1 MAFGGGG
8 VLISNHAGRVWINRF
23 RGTPEDAT
31 RDWLMKGIC
40 SHEGGDGAFC
50 RCLRHAAGRSDIFTP
65 FNGFHQFDVVG
76 TAALLDDI
84 RDTCP
89 DCPSLYE
96 QTGMWIDDI
105 IGRSTVLT
113 FHHILAIDKGA
124 VYPGLSGMQ
133 TGLLLMEAYDTH
145 PPFLLARRVCGRSS
159 NNTFT
164 LCVNFGHRIQIFKK
178 SVTPEDALV
187 LLKTSDGTSTVRPR
201 TRLVNLSIRMNILA
215 SQMCSMSYS
224 GATGNASAGSGESK
238 FVYRYTGSRI
248 EPRPSH
254 DGGCHGTAKMRIVGQ
269 QMIVIIDYKE
279 LGEQVVW
286 RQGLA
291 DILPLNVP

>member
-8 VLISNHAGRVWINRF
+8 VLISNYAGRVWLDKYP
-23 RGTPEDAT
+23 GSPENAT

-50 RCLRHAAGRSDIFTP
+50 RCMRHAAGRADIFTP
-65 FNGFHQFDVVG
+65 FAGLHQFDVVG

-113 FHHILAIDKGA
+113 FHHFLAIDKGA
-124 VYPGLSGMQ
+124 VYPGLTGTQ

-145 PPFLLARRVCGRSS
+145 PPFLLARRVCGRSV
-159 NNTFT
+159 NKTFT
-164 LCVNFGHRIQIFKK
+164 LCVNFGHRFQIFQ
-178 SVTPEDALV
+178 PELPPDEAMI
-187 LLKTSDGTSTVRPR
+187 LLDTSDGTNKLRPR
-201 TRLVNLSIRMNILA
+201 TRLIRLGIRQYVQQ
-215 SQMCSMSYS
+215 SQLCSMTYT
-224 GATGNASAGSGESK
+224 GAVGNNTFK
-238 FVYRYTGSRI
+238 YIGSRI
-248 EPRPSH
+248 EPRPAH
-254 DGGCHGTAKMRIVGQ
+254 DGGCMGEALLQIKNRCIFARV
-269 QMIVIIDYKE
+269 DFAE
-279 LGEQVVW
+279 LGQTIEWQQSVAHVV
-286 RQGLA
+286 
-291 DILPLNVP
+291 PEFTPK